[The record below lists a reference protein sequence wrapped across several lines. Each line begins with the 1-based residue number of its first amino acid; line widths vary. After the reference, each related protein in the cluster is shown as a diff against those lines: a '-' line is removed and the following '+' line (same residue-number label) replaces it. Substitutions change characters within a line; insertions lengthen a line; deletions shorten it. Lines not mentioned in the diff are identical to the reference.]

1 MSLVQGLARAA
12 VSTPIVSMVAK
23 VYVPTLFPLTFL
35 IGLVA
40 LKLDAFLDPWV
51 GSADGWLPTP
61 LNYYLAA
68 GLFVFAV
75 LVWLWTYQQLTVLGE
90 GSPSPTAG
98 RTLKLV
104 RTGIYAYSRNPSLYG
119 KTLGVFAVG
128 MALNSFSFCFIII
141 PVLLAGSL
149 WEKVT
154 YQEPQLIEIFG
165 DDYIR
170 YRDEVDLF
178 LPFKVFFRR
187 SKSS

>member
-1 MSLVQGLARAA
+1 MSA
-12 VSTPIVSMVAK
+12 PIVSMVAK

-40 LKLDAFLDPWV
+40 VSLDRALDPWL
-51 GSADGWLPTP
+51 GTADGWLPSP
-61 LNYYLAA
+61 LNLYLAA

-104 RTGIYAYSRNPSLYG
+104 TTGIYAYSRNPSLYG

-128 MALNSFSFCFIII
+128 MALNSFTFCFVII
-141 PVLLAGSL
+141 PLLLAGSL
-149 WEKVT
+149 WEKVR

-178 LPFKVFFRR
+178 IPFKVLFRR
-187 SKSS
+187 SRRG